1 MLRTRSAN
9 YFGCFE
15 CEVAVVWLGLVLS
28 DFTLVKEVL
37 FVLGVTSPCLVALL
51 HFLVCISFSFV
62 VLCLNLFR
70 ILLLSVYFLS
80 YPPPRGQDSDTT
92 AAVDE
97 VGNTWLTKTV
107 E

>member
-1 MLRTRSAN
+1 MKINDVNRMSWMSTGSKKRLNAIKYTFFFSCERS
-9 YFGCFE
+9 
-15 CEVAVVWLGLVLS
+15 LVC
-28 DFTLVKEVL
+28 VGGNEP
-37 FVLGVTSPCLVALL
+37 VLGRAS
-51 HFLVCISFSFV
+51 SFFSLYFV
-62 VLCLNLFR
+62 FFRDAVLNLFR